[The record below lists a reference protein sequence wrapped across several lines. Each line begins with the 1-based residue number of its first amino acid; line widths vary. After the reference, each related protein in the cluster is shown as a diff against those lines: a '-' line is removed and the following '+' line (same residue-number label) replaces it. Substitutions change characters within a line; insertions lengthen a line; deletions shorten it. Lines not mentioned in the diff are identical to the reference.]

1 MVKFQESNASL
12 VTELCVLI
20 LEASRK
26 FTHRSKRTE
35 SRFYFSF
42 DGVYYI
48 FYFYEAGVEYRGDRC
63 AAPWSQFNGLPQK
76 RIEAEALVGC
86 DTTERGE
93 GCVKSHPLA
102 RHPCLPPFARVRGA
116 HKRNR
121 PDSTTPSKRNKTRG
135 VFPSKTI
142 FTVAFCRPG
151 RVVDARIA
159 FGTHPANFLSAEFLL
174 EQKIPNVS
182 ENGASV
188 VQLSNARK
196 TVRKMIG

>member
-12 VTELCVLI
+12 VTEPCVLI

-26 FTHRSKRTE
+26 FTHRSKRT
-35 SRFYFSF
+35 
-42 DGVYYI
+42 DGV
-48 FYFYEAGVEYRGDRC
+48 YFYEADVENRGDRC

-102 RHPCLPPFARVRGA
+102 RHPCLSPFARVRGA

>member
-12 VTELCVLI
+12 VTEPCVLI

-102 RHPCLPPFARVRGA
+102 RHPCLPPSHVYEALTKETDLIPRPRRKEIKHGGCSLRKRFSRLLFVGRDASSTRGSRLE
-116 HKRNR
+116 HTR
-121 PDSTTPSKRNKTRG
+121 PTFYPLNFCSSKRSRM
-135 VFPSKTI
+135 FPRTERASCN
-142 FTVAFCRPG
+142 CRMREKPCE
-151 RVVDARIA
+151 R
-159 FGTHPANFLSAEFLL
+159 
-174 EQKIPNVS
+174 
-182 ENGASV
+182 
-188 VQLSNARK
+188 
-196 TVRKMIG
+196 